1 MLRRRLA
8 PGDGTK
14 RCALNADLL
23 IVLALLGA
31 AILMFS
37 LNRPRSD
44 AVALLMMVALPF
56 TGLISVNEAIAGFAN
71 PNIVLIAAMFV
82 IGEALA
88 RTGVAQGLGDWL
100 VRRGGSAPTRLI
112 ALLMAAVA
120 LLGSV
125 MSSTGVV
132 AIFVPVVLR
141 IAMRT
146 GIAAGQLMMP
156 MGFAALISGMLT
168 LVATAPNLVV
178 NYELV
183 REGTAGFR
191 FFDFAPI
198 GVPILLAAI
207 IYMLL
212 ARRWLRSGDS
222 EAQGEQG
229 RPTLDH
235 WIERYGLAVRGHRVR
250 VRPGSPLVGKPLGEL
265 DRDRARELGARIVLI
280 ERGEGRAKRFLARRP
295 SRHLRVGD
303 VVLIDLDRP
312 DSDLSVL
319 AEEFGVDLLPPAG
332 SYFVD
337 RTQNL
342 GLVEAMLPVD
352 SELVG
357 KAVWQAEDLALS
369 ELAVVGLRRGRE
381 ALEPRD
387 LRNEVLKVGDTV
399 LLAGPWKPI
408 RRLRGGGRDL
418 TVLNLPREFDEVLP
432 AARRAPYALVTLAIV
447 VALMATGV
455 IPNVQAALIGCLL
468 MGLFRCIDLDKAYRA
483 IHWKSLILI
492 VGMLPFALALDRAG
506 GVDLA
511 AELLVTLVGDAG
523 PYVILA
529 LLFTVTVSF
538 ALFVG
543 NTATAVLMIPIALEV
558 AEDLHASPYPF
569 AMIIALAASTAF
581 MSPISPINTMVAT
594 AGNYSFG
601 DFVRVGLPLTLIV
614 LVLSVVLVPWVFPL

>member
-1 MLRRRLA
+1 M
-8 PGDGTK
+8 
-14 RCALNADLL
+14 NADLL

-31 AILMFS
+31 AVVMFS
-37 LNRPRSD
+37 INRPRSD
-44 AVALLMMVALPF
+44 AVALLMMVTLPF
-56 TGLISVNEAIAGFAN
+56 TGLITVNEALAGFAN

-100 VRRGGSAPTRLI
+100 VRKGGDNPARLI
-112 ALLMAAVA
+112 PLLMASVA

-141 IAMRT
+141 IASRT
-146 GIAAGQLMMP
+146 GIVPAQLMMP

-168 LVATAPNLVV
+168 LVATAPNLVI

-183 REGTAGFR
+183 REGTTGFR
-191 FFDFAPI
+191 FFDFTPL

-207 IYMLL
+207 LYMLV
-212 ARRWLRSGDS
+212 ARRWLRGAAPES
-222 EAQGEQG
+222 ELGQP
-229 RPTLDH
+229 RPTLDN
-235 WIERYGLAVRGHRVR
+235 WVERYGLAVRGHRVR

-280 ERGEGRAKRFLARRP
+280 ERGEGRARRFLPRRP
-295 SRHLRVGD
+295 NRQLRAGD
-303 VVLIDLDRP
+303 VLLIDLDQP
-312 DSDLSVL
+312 DRDVSAL

-332 SYFVD
+332 SYFAD
-337 RTQNL
+337 RMQNL
-342 GLVEAMLPVD
+342 GLVEAMLPGD

-357 KAVWQAEDLALS
+357 KAVWQAEELALA
-369 ELAVVGLRRGRE
+369 ELSVVGLRRGRE

-387 LRNEVLKVGDTV
+387 LRNRVLKVGDTV
-399 LLAGPWKPI
+399 LLAGPWKTI
-408 RRLRGGGRDL
+408 RRLRGGGHDL
-418 TVLNLPREFDEVLP
+418 VVLNLPREFDDVLP
-432 AARRAPYALVTLAIV
+432 AARRAPHALITLGIV
-447 VALMATGV
+447 VGLMATGV

-483 IHWKSLILI
+483 IHWRSLVLI
-492 VGMLPFALALDRAG
+492 VGMLPFGLALDRAG

-511 AELLVTLVGDAG
+511 AGFLVTLVGDAG
-523 PYVILA
+523 PYAVLA
-529 LLFTVTVSF
+529 LLFAVTVLF

-543 NTATAVLMIPIALEV
+543 NTATAVLMIPIALQV
-558 AEDLHASPYPF
+558 AEELQASPYPV

-594 AGNYSFG
+594 AGNYGFA

-614 LVLSVVLVPWVFPL
+614 LALSVVLVPWMFPL

>member
-1 MLRRRLA
+1 M
-8 PGDGTK
+8 
-14 RCALNADLL
+14 NADLL

-44 AVALLMMVALPF
+44 AVALLMMVTLPF
-56 TGLISVNEAIAGFAN
+56 TGLITVNEALAGFAN

-88 RTGVAQGLGDWL
+88 RTGVAQGIGDWV
-100 VRRGGSAPTRLI
+100 VRKGGEGPSRLI
-112 ALLMAAVA
+112 PLLMAAVA

-141 IAMRT
+141 IATRT

-168 LVATAPNLVV
+168 LVATAPNLVI

-183 REGTAGFR
+183 REGVEGFT
-191 FFDFAPI
+191 FFAFTPLGA
-198 GVPILLAAI
+198 PILLVAI
-207 IYMLL
+207 LYMLI
-212 ARRWLRSGDS
+212 ARRWLGAAAP
-222 EAQGEQG
+222 EGEFEQP
-229 RPTLDH
+229 RPTLEH
-235 WIERYGLAVRGHRVR
+235 WVERYGLAARGYRVR
-250 VRPGSPLVGKPLGEL
+250 VRRGSPLLGKPLGEL
-265 DRDRARELGARIVLI
+265 DQAHHLGARIVLI
-280 ERGEGRAKRFLARRP
+280 ERGEGRARRFLPRRP
-295 SRHLRVGD
+295 TRHLRAGD
-303 VVLIDLDRP
+303 VLLIDLDRP
-312 DSDLSVL
+312 DSDAAAI
-319 AEEFGVDLLPPAG
+319 AEELVVDVLPPAG
-332 SYFVD
+332 SYFAD
-337 RTQNL
+337 RAQNL
-342 GLVEAMLPVD
+342 GMVEAMIPGD
-352 SELVG
+352 SQLVAG
-357 KAVWQAEDLALS
+357 TVGEAEALALA
-369 ELAVVGLRRGRE
+369 ELSVVGLRRGRD

-387 LRNEVLKVGDTV
+387 LRNKILRVGDTV
-399 LLAGPWKPI
+399 LLAGPWKAI
-408 RRLRGGGRDL
+408 RRLRRGGRDL
-418 TVLNLPREFDEVLP
+418 VVLNLPREFDEVLP
-432 AARRAPYALVTLAIV
+432 SARRAPHALITLGIV
-447 VALMATGV
+447 VALMASGV

-511 AELLVTLVGDAG
+511 AEFLVTLVGDAG
-523 PYVILA
+523 SHAILA
-529 LLFTVTVSF
+529 LLFSITVLF

-558 AEDLHASPYPF
+558 AQDLQASPYPF

-594 AGNYSFG
+594 AGDCRFA

-614 LVLSVVLVPWVFPL
+614 LVMSVVLVPWVFPL

>member
-1 MLRRRLA
+1 M
-8 PGDGTK
+8 
-14 RCALNADLL
+14 NADLL

-31 AILMFS
+31 AIVMFS

-44 AVALLMMVALPF
+44 AVALLMMVTLPF
-56 TGLISVNEAIAGFAN
+56 TGLITVNEALAGFAN

-88 RTGVAQGLGDWL
+88 RTGVAQGIGDWL
-100 VRRGGSAPTRLI
+100 VRKGGDNPVRLI
-112 ALLMAAVA
+112 PLLMAAVA
-120 LLGSV
+120 LLGAV

-191 FFDFAPI
+191 FFDFAPF
-198 GVPILLAAI
+198 GVPILVAAI
-207 IYMLL
+207 LYMLV
-212 ARRWLRSGDS
+212 ARRWLRSATPET
-222 EAQGEQG
+222 EAGRG
-229 RPTLDH
+229 RPTLEQ
-235 WIERYGLAVRGHRVR
+235 WVERYGLAARGHRLR
-250 VRPGSPLVGKPLGEL
+250 VRPGSPLVGKALGEL
-265 DRDRARELGARIVLI
+265 DRDRSRDLGARIVLI
-280 ERGEGRAKRFLARRP
+280 ERGEGRGRRFLPRRP
-295 SRHLRVGD
+295 NRQLRAGD
-303 VVLIDLDRP
+303 VLLIDLDQP
-312 DSDLSVL
+312 DSDVAAL
-319 AEEFGVDLLPPAG
+319 AEEFAVDVLPPAG
-332 SYFVD
+332 DYFAD
-337 RTQNL
+337 RAQNL
-342 GLVEAMLPVD
+342 GMVEAMLPVD

-357 KAVWQAEDLALS
+357 KAVWQAEEAALAELS
-369 ELAVVGLRRGRE
+369 VVGLRRGRD
-381 ALEPRD
+381 ALAPRD
-387 LRNEVLKVGDTV
+387 LRRRVLKVGDTV
-399 LLAGPWKPI
+399 LLAGPWKAI

-418 TVLNLPREFDEVLP
+418 VVLDLPREFDEVLP
-432 AARRAPYALVTLAIV
+432 AARRAPHALFTLVLV
-447 VALMATGV
+447 VVLMATGAV
-455 IPNVQAALIGCLL
+455 PNVQAALIGCLL

-511 AELLVTLVGDAG
+511 AEFLVTLVGDAG
-523 PYVILA
+523 SHAILA
-529 LLFTVTVSF
+529 LLFTITLLF

-558 AEDLHASPYPF
+558 AQDLQASPYPF

-594 AGNYSFG
+594 AGDYRFA

-614 LVLSVVLVPWVFPL
+614 LVISVVLVPLVFPL

>member
-1 MLRRRLA
+1 M
-8 PGDGTK
+8 
-14 RCALNADLL
+14 NADLL

-31 AILMFS
+31 AIVMFS

-44 AVALLMMVALPF
+44 AVALIMMVTLPF
-56 TGLISVNEAIAGFAN
+56 TGLITVNEALAGFAN

-100 VRRGGSAPTRLI
+100 VRKGGNNPARLI
-112 ALLMAAVA
+112 PLLMAAVA

-141 IAMRT
+141 IASRT
-146 GIAAGQLMMP
+146 GIAGGQLMMP

-183 REGTAGFR
+183 REGTTGFR
-191 FFDFAPI
+191 FFDFTPL
-198 GVPILLAAI
+198 GVPVLLAAI
-207 IYMLL
+207 LYMLV
-212 ARRWLRSGDS
+212 ARRWLRSAAS
-222 EAQGEQG
+222 ESAVGPA

-235 WIERYGLAVRGHRVR
+235 WVERYALAVRGHRVR
-250 VRPGSPLVGKPLGEL
+250 VRSGSPLVGKPLGDL
-265 DRDRARELGARIVLI
+265 DQDRARELGARIVLI
-280 ERGEGRAKRFLARRP
+280 ERGEGRARRFLPRGP
-295 SRHLRVGD
+295 SRQLRAGD
-303 VVLIDLDRP
+303 VLLIDLDQP
-312 DSDLSVL
+312 DRDVAAI
-319 AEEFGVDLLPPAG
+319 AEEFGVDLLPPTG
-332 SYFVD
+332 SYFAD

-352 SELVG
+352 SALVG
-357 KAVWQAEDLALS
+357 KAVWQAEEAALA
-369 ELAVVGLRRGRE
+369 ELTVVGLRRGRE

-387 LRNEVLKVGDTV
+387 LRNRVLKVGDTV
-399 LLAGPWKPI
+399 LLAGSWKTI

-418 TVLNLPREFDEVLP
+418 VVLNLPREFDDVLP
-432 AARRAPYALVTLAIV
+432 AARRAPHALITLGIV

-506 GVDLA
+506 GVYLA
-511 AELLVTLVGDAG
+511 ADFLVTLVGDAG
-523 PYVILA
+523 PYAILA
-529 LLFTVTVSF
+529 LLFTITVLF

-558 AEDLHASPYPF
+558 AQELQASPYPF

-594 AGNYSFG
+594 AGNYGFG

-614 LVLSVVLVPWVFPL
+614 LVLSVVLVPLMFPLHSFGVPTQ

>member
-1 MLRRRLA
+1 VS
-8 PGDGTK
+8 
-14 RCALNADLL
+14 ADLV

-31 AILMFS
+31 AIVMFS

-44 AVALLMMVALPF
+44 AVALIMMVLLPF
-56 TGLISVNEAIAGFAN
+56 TGLITVNEALAGFAN

-88 RTGVAQGLGDWL
+88 RTGVAQGIGDWL
-100 VRRGGSAPTRLI
+100 VRRGGSGPTRLI
-112 ALLMAAVA
+112 ALLMGAVA

-141 IAMRT
+141 IASRT
-146 GIAAGQLMMP
+146 GVAAGQLMMP

-191 FFDFAPI
+191 FFDFAPF

-207 IYMLL
+207 LYMLL
-212 ARRWLRSGDS
+212 ARRWLRSGACQ
-222 EAQGEQG
+222 AQAEQG

-235 WIERYGLAVRGHRVR
+235 WIERYGLAVRGCRVR
-250 VRPGSPLVGKPLGEL
+250 VRPGSPLVGRALGAL
-265 DRDRARELGARIVLI
+265 DRERARDLGARIVLI
-280 ERGEGRAKRFLARRP
+280 ERGEGRARRFLPRGPNRQ
-295 SRHLRVGD
+295 LRAGD
-303 VVLIDLDRP
+303 VLLIDLDRQ
-312 DSDLSVL
+312 DGDLTAL
-319 AEEFGVDLLPPAG
+319 AEEFAVDVLPPGG
-332 SYFVD
+332 SYFAD
-337 RTQNL
+337 HTQNL

-357 KAVWQAEDLALS
+357 KAVWQAEEAALAELS
-369 ELAVVGLRRGRE
+369 VVGLRRGRD

-387 LRNEVLKVGDTV
+387 LRDRVLKVGDTV
-399 LLAGPWKPI
+399 LLAGPWKTI

-418 TVLNLPREFDEVLP
+418 VVLNLPREADDVLP
-432 AARRAPYALVTLAIV
+432 AARRAPHALITLGIV

-511 AELLVTLVGDAG
+511 AALLVTLVGDAG
-523 PYVILA
+523 PYAILA
-529 LLFTVTVSF
+529 LLFTITF
-538 ALFVG
+538 LFTLFVG

-558 AEDLHASPYPF
+558 AEDLQASPYPF

-601 DFVRVGLPLTLIV
+601 DFVRVGLPLTLIT
-614 LVLSVVLVPWVFPL
+614 LVLSVVLVPLVFPIQQLAVPIR

>member
-1 MLRRRLA
+1 V
-8 PGDGTK
+8 
-14 RCALNADLL
+14 NADLL
-23 IVLALLGA
+23 VVLALLGA

-37 LNRPRSD
+37 LNRPRAD
-44 AVALLMMVALPF
+44 AVALIMMVMLPF
-56 TGLISVNEAIAGFAN
+56 TGLITVNEALAGFAN

-88 RTGVAQGLGDWL
+88 RTGVAQGIGDWL
-100 VRRGGSAPTRLI
+100 ARRGGDSPSRLI
-112 ALLMAAVA
+112 PLLMAAVA

-141 IAMRT
+141 IASRT
-146 GIAAGQLMMP
+146 GISPGQLMMP

-191 FFDFAPI
+191 FFDFTPL
-198 GVPILLAAI
+198 GLPILLAAI
-207 IYMLL
+207 LYMLV
-212 ARRWLRSGDS
+212 ARRWLGAAAPGG
-222 EAQGEQG
+222 EAVRP

-235 WIERYGLAVRGHRVR
+235 WVERYGLAVRGHRVR
-250 VRPGSPLVGKPLGEL
+250 VRPGSLLVGKSRGEL

-280 ERGEGRAKRFLARRP
+280 ERGEGRARRFLSRRP
-295 SRHLRVGD
+295 NRQLRAGD
-303 VVLIDLDRP
+303 VLLIDLDQP
-312 DSDLSVL
+312 DRDISAL

-332 SYFVD
+332 SYFAD

-352 SELVG
+352 SELIG
-357 KAVWQAEDLALS
+357 KTVWLAEELGLAELS
-369 ELAVVGLRRGRE
+369 VVGLRRGRE

-387 LRNEVLKVGDTV
+387 LRNRVLKVGDTV
-399 LLAGPWKPI
+399 LLAGAWKTI

-418 TVLNLPREFDEVLP
+418 VVLNLPREFDDVLP
-432 AARRAPYALVTLAIV
+432 AARRAPQALITLGIV
-447 VALMATGV
+447 VTLMATGV

-483 IHWKSLILI
+483 IHWKSLVLI

-511 AELLVTLVGDAG
+511 AEHLIRLVGDAG
-523 PYVILA
+523 PYAILG
-529 LLFTVTVSF
+529 LLFVITVLIAT
-538 ALFVG
+538 FVG

-558 AEDLHASPYPF
+558 AQAMQASPYPF
-569 AMIIALAASTAF
+569 AMIIALAASTGF
-581 MSPISPINTMVAT
+581 LSPVSPINTMVAT
-594 AGNYSFG
+594 AGNYGFG
-601 DFVRVGLPLTLIV
+601 DFVRVGLPFTLIV
-614 LVLSVVLVPWVFPL
+614 LVISVGLVPWVFPVE

>member
-1 MLRRRLA
+1 M
-8 PGDGTK
+8 
-14 RCALNADLL
+14 NADLL

-37 LNRPRSD
+37 LNWPRSD
-44 AVALLMMVALPF
+44 AAALLMMVTLPF
-56 TGLISVNEAIAGFAN
+56 TGLITVNEAIAGFAN

-88 RTGVAQGLGDWL
+88 RTGVAQGIGDWL
-100 VRRGGSAPTRLI
+100 VHRGGSAPTRLI

-191 FFDFAPI
+191 FFDFAPF
-198 GVPILLAAI
+198 GLPILLAAI
-207 IYMLL
+207 LYMLL
-212 ARRWLRSGDS
+212 ARRWLRSGASD
-222 EAQGEQG
+222 AQAEQG
-229 RPTLDH
+229 RPTLQH
-235 WIERYGLAVRGHRVR
+235 WIERYGLAARGYRVR
-250 VRPGSPLVGKPLGEL
+250 IRPDSPLVGKALGEI
-265 DRDRARELGARIVLI
+265 DSDRAREIGARIVLI
-280 ERGEGRAKRFLARRP
+280 ERGEGRARRFLPRRP
-295 SRHLRVGD
+295 TRHLRAGD
-303 VVLIDLDRP
+303 VLLIDLDRP
-312 DSDLSVL
+312 DSDAAAI
-319 AEEFGVDLLPPAG
+319 AEELVVDVLPPAG
-332 SYFVD
+332 SYFAD
-337 RTQNL
+337 RAQNL
-342 GLVEAMLPVD
+342 GMVEAMIPGD
-352 SELVG
+352 SQLVAG
-357 KAVWQAEDLALS
+357 TVGEAEALALA
-369 ELAVVGLRRGRE
+369 ELSVVGLRRGRD

-387 LRNEVLKVGDTV
+387 LRNKILRVGDTV
-399 LLAGPWKPI
+399 LLAGPWKAI
-408 RRLRGGGRDL
+408 RRLRRGGRDL
-418 TVLNLPREFDEVLP
+418 VVLNLPREADDVLP
-432 AARRAPYALVTLAIV
+432 AARRAPHALTTLGIV

-468 MGLFRCIDLDKAYRA
+468 MGLFRCIDLDEAYRA
-483 IHWKSLILI
+483 IHWKSLVLI
-492 VGMLPFALALDRAG
+492 VGMLPFALALERAG

-511 AELLVTLVGDAG
+511 ATLIVTVVGDAG
-523 PYVILA
+523 PYAMLA

-558 AEDLHASPYPF
+558 ARDLQASPYPF

-594 AGNYSFG
+594 AGSYSFG
-601 DFVRVGLPLTLIV
+601 DFVRVGFPLTLIV
-614 LVLSVVLVPWVFPL
+614 LVLSVVLVPLVFPL

>member
-1 MLRRRLA
+1 M
-8 PGDGTK
+8 
-14 RCALNADLL
+14 NADLL

-44 AVALLMMVALPF
+44 AVALIMMVVLPF
-56 TGLISVNEAIAGFAN
+56 TGLITVSEALAGFAN

-88 RTGVAQGLGDWL
+88 RTGVAQGIGDWL
-100 VRRGGSAPTRLI
+100 ARRGGNGPTRLI

-141 IAMRT
+141 IASRT
-146 GIAAGQLMMP
+146 GVAAGQLMMP

-183 REGTAGFR
+183 REGTAGFG
-191 FFDFAPI
+191 FFDFTPL
-198 GVPILLAAI
+198 GLPILIVAI
-207 IYMLL
+207 LYMLV
-212 ARRWLRSGDS
+212 ARRWLRSAAP
-222 EAQGEQG
+222 EGELEKW
-229 RPTLDH
+229 RPTLEH
-235 WIERYGLAVRGHRVR
+235 WVERYGLAARGHRVR
-250 VRPGSPLVGKPLGEL
+250 VRPGSPLVGKALGEL
-265 DRDRARELGARIVLI
+265 DRDRARDLGARIVLI
-280 ERGEGRAKRFLARRP
+280 ERGEGRARRFLPRRP
-295 SRHLRVGD
+295 NRQLRAGD
-303 VVLIDLDRP
+303 VLLIDLDQP
-312 DSDLSVL
+312 DSDVAAL
-319 AEEFGVDLLPPAG
+319 AEEFGVDLLPAAG
-332 SYFVD
+332 NYFAG
-337 RTQNL
+337 RSQNL
-342 GLVEAMLPVD
+342 GMVEAMLPVD

-357 KAVWQAEDLALS
+357 KAVWQAEEAALAELS
-369 ELAVVGLRRGRE
+369 VVGLRRGRD
-381 ALEPRD
+381 ALAPRD
-387 LRNEVLKVGDTV
+387 LRNRVLKVGDTV
-399 LLAGPWKPI
+399 LLAGAWKTI
-408 RRLRGGGRDL
+408 RQLRGGGRDL
-418 TVLNLPREFDEVLP
+418 VVLNLPREFDEVLP
-432 AARRAPYALVTLAIV
+432 SARRAPHALITLGIV
-447 VALMATGV
+447 VALMASGV

-523 PYVILA
+523 PHAILA
-529 LLFTVTVSF
+529 LLFTITLLF

-558 AEDLHASPYPF
+558 AQDLQVSPYPF

-594 AGNYSFG
+594 AGDYSFA
-601 DFVRVGLPLTLIV
+601 DFARVGLPLTLIV
-614 LVLSVVLVPWVFPL
+614 LALSVVLVPLVFPL